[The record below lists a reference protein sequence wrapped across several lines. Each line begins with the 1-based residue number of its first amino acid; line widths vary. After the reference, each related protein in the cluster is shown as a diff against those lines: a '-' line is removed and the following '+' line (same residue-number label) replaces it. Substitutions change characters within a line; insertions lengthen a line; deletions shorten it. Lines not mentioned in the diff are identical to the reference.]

1 MIMSTAMV
9 RFYASRVIRGRM
21 TLDEVPEK
29 YRQAVEEY
37 LANL

>member
-1 MIMSTAMV
+1 MSTAMV
-9 RFYASRVIRGRM
+9 RFYASRVLRGRTM
-21 TLDEVPEK
+21 LDEVPEK

>member
-1 MIMSTAMV
+1 MSSVMV
-9 RFYASRVIRGRM
+9 KFYASRVLRGRM

>member
-9 RFYASRVIRGRM
+9 KFYASRVLRGRM

-37 LANL
+37 LAGL

>member
-1 MIMSTAMV
+1 MSNAMV
-9 RFYASRVIRGRM
+9 KFYASRVLRGRM
-21 TLDEVPEK
+21 ALEEVPEK

>member
-1 MIMSTAMV
+1 MSNAMV
-9 RFYASRVIRGRM
+9 KFFASRVHRGRM

-37 LANL
+37 LAGL

>member
-1 MIMSTAMV
+1 MNSAMV
-9 RFYASRVIRGRM
+9 RFYASRVLRGRT

-29 YRQAVEEY
+29 YRAAVEEY